1 MLLSPRKNGLTS
13 LFREVRVFKVGSV
26 FDRTDSSRMFSRLD
40 NLEAKDT
47 EVQGRLDKLDSAV
60 ETLGTSMS
68 SQFSHLRILLP
79 CSTVKALLLKRR
91 STEQS
96 SH

>member
-1 MLLSPRKNGLTS
+1 MKQVQPTSASSSGIIADPR
-13 LFREVRVFKVGSV
+13 VDAV
-26 FDRTDSSRMFSRLD
+26 LD

-60 ETLGTSMS
+60 ESSGRSMS
-68 SQFSHLRILLP
+68 SQFSQVLQSLADLASLQHTDGSP
-79 CSTVKALLLKRR
+79 SKRR
-91 STEQS
+91 STEHP